1 MSHARW
7 TLPNCTWSYSL
18 GYVSSSLWL
27 SFTIRGNLCA
37 HLRLIAPRTP
47 NVEANALQPP
57 STARRMR
64 FSGSK

>member
-7 TLPNCTWSYSL
+7 TLPNATWSYAF

-27 SFTIRGNLCA
+27 SFTMNGILCA
-37 HLRLIAPRTP
+37 HLRLTAPRTP
-47 NVEANALQPP
+47 NVDANALQPP
-57 STARRMR
+57 STASSTM